1 MNKHNL
7 IIAALLC
14 ITSFSGMTKQDDLMQ
29 EVKISAASQE
39 ADIKNNQMIFHGPVE
54 VTQGSIKILADEL
67 RATSKEDGGGKILI
81 AIGNPAT
88 YSQIMEDGRPA
99 SASAKEIRYELSSRT
114 LTLVGNAMLEQ
125 DGSRVTGNM
134 IRYNIAK
141 QQLIA
146 ESIGNE
152 RVITIIQPESYQDT
166 SQDKTEEQPKKQQ
179 PATESLPTQL
189 PEVKPD
195 ETNNQTGKHDT
206 MPTQLPVIG
215 QDKQ

>member
-14 ITSFSGMTKQDDLMQ
+14 ITSFSGVTKQDDLMQ
-29 EVKISAASQE
+29 EVKISASSQE

-67 RATSKEDGGGKILI
+67 RASSKEDGGGKTLV
-81 AIGNPAT
+81 AIGEPAT
-88 YSQIMEDGRPA
+88 YTQIMEDGRPA

-134 IRYNIAK
+134 IRYNIAE

-146 ESIGNE
+146 ESTGKD
-152 RVITIIQPESYQDT
+152 RVITIIQPENYQDT
-166 SQDKTEEQPKKQQ
+166 SQDKAKE
-179 PATESLPTQL
+179 PATEPLPTQL
-189 PEVKPD
+189 PEIKQD
-195 ETNNQTGKHDT
+195 EDNIQAKGQEENTDVI
-206 MPTQLPVIG
+206 PTQLPIIE
-215 QDKQ
+215 QEKQ